1 MHLTQGPWLSDSGL
15 YLIIGELAME
25 FFFFLL
31 FLSLLP
37 PSLQVAQADLQ
48 LAMQGEVW
56 S

>member
-1 MHLTQGPWLSDSGL
+1 MHLTQEPWLTDSGL

-25 FFFFLL
+25 FFFCL

-48 LAMQGEVW
+48 LTMQEEVW